1 MGLFS
6 KADEPNIG
14 EASVEPSYIPPTL
27 EDMAR
32 GNRPKRR
39 IKRKYVEVVELEGT
53 GEIPVARGKRVV
65 EAKIIIDRVNES
77 KLSGLPRTPD
87 YKTVVIFECVEFED
101 D

>member
-1 MGLFS
+1 MGLFG
-6 KADEPNIG
+6 KQDDGTDE
-14 EASVEPSYIPPTL
+14 AYVEPSSIPLPTH
-27 EDMAR
+27 D
-32 GNRPKRR
+32 RPRRR

-77 KLSGLPRTPD
+77 KLGGVPRTPD

-101 D
+101 EDR